1 MDQWNMGGPGALSA
15 TPSQSSSTDATPGP
29 STELAPT
36 APITS
41 ETSGSAAPASLSAVG
56 ETLRDTL
63 QQAQQRALDTVDTAR
78 RQATEQVNAQVNRG
92 LSQTS
97 QSLDAVSDAA
107 SQASQRLRERNQ
119 GTLADYV
126 DLATGRIDQAAEYL
140 RTSNLNDLLTDAERL
155 IERQPALFVAGAFVV
170 GVLGARFLKS
180 SSHHDDTATGNA

>member
-1 MDQWNMGGPGALSA
+1 MDQWNMGGPGALN
-15 TPSQSSSTDATPGP
+15 THPSQSSSPDAAPGAP
-29 STELAPT
+29 TALAPT
-36 APITS
+36 AQIAPA
-41 ETSGSAAPASLSAVG
+41 GGAPASLSATG
-56 ETLRDTL
+56 EAIRDTL

-78 RQATEQVNAQVNRG
+78 RQATEQVNTQVNRG

-97 QSLDAVSDAA
+97 ESLGAVSEAA

-140 RTSNLNDLLTDAERL
+140 RTSNLSDLINDAEHL
-155 IERQPALFVAGAFVV
+155 VERQPALFLAGAFAL

-180 SSHHDDTATGNA
+180 TSQHDATNGNASGNS